1 MDVKS
6 NEFSHSAVIALQDI
20 GLNTAVRRNTARTN
34 ASREIV
40 MGETTDAYALRQ
52 QAREAKLRALHDLP
66 ELLEQ
71 LEAKMTARGVNVLWA
86 ENGDEANRHVLD
98 ICRTNDLKRAVKA
111 KSMVTEE
118 IKLNAALI
126 AAGIEVIETD
136 LGEFIVQVTGD
147 HPSHI
152 TMPLMHRSREM
163 IRDDMM
169 RLLGMP
175 YTEDPKDMTRFA
187 REWLRGRYLD
197 ADFGITG
204 GNFLVAE
211 TGHLVTVT
219 NEGNLSLTTMFPK
232 VHVAI
237 VGIEKVVATWEDLA
251 TLVQLLTRSGTGQ
264 KLTVYVDVFS
274 GPKREGDAD
283 GPEQMYLI
291 LLDNGRSSI
300 YASEY
305 AEALACIRCGACLNT
320 CPVYQNVG
328 GHSYGWVYPGPI
340 GAVITPLLVG
350 KENAQPLPFAS
361 SLCGA
366 CKQACPVDIDL
377 PTMLLKLRRDL
388 EKAQDPALRAG
399 IKAWSWGFK
408 TPLLYRFGGKGASLA
423 TRILG
428 RLQSG
433 KATIKDIPAP
443 FIGNWTQYR
452 DFPAFAPQSFREWWA
467 ATHGDAA
474 RRESAEQKRGG

>member
-1 MDVKS
+1 MEVKS
-6 NEFSHSAVIALQDI
+6 NQFNQSAVIALQDI
-20 GLNTAVRRNTARTN
+20 PLNTAVRRNTARTN
-34 ASREIV
+34 ASRELV

-52 QAREAKLRALHDLP
+52 QARHAKLRALHDLP

-71 LEAKMTARGVNVLWA
+71 IEDKMTARGVHVSWA
-86 ENGDEANRHVLD
+86 IDGAEANQQVID
-98 ICRTNDLKRAVKA
+98 ICRKHNLKRAVKS
-111 KSMVTEE
+111 KSMATEE
-118 IKLNAALI
+118 IKLNDALI
-126 AAGIEVIETD
+126 AAGLEIIETD

-163 IRDDMM
+163 IRDDMV
-169 RLLGMP
+169 RLLDMP
-175 YTEDPKDMTRFA
+175 YTEEPKDMTAFA
-187 REWLRGRYLD
+187 RDWLRGKYLD

-219 NEGNLSLTTMFPK
+219 NEGNLSLTSMIPN
-232 VHVAI
+232 VHIAI

-264 KLTVYVDVFS
+264 KLTVYVDIFS
-274 GPKREGDAD
+274 GPKREGDGD
-283 GPEQMYLI
+283 GPEHMYLI
-291 LLDNGRSSI
+291 LLDNGRSDI
-300 YASEY
+300 HASEY

-340 GAVITPLLVG
+340 GAVVTPLLVG

-366 CKQACPVDIDL
+366 CKQACPVDIDI

-388 EKAQDPALRAG
+388 EGQQDPALRAG
-399 IKAWSWGFK
+399 IKGWSFGFRH
-408 TPLLYRFGGKGASLA
+408 PLLYTLGGKAASIA
-423 TRILG
+423 TRALG

-433 KATIKDIPAP
+433 KETITDIPAP
-443 FIGNWTQYR
+443 FLSNWTQNR
-452 DFPAFAPQSFREWWA
+452 DFPAFAPQSFHEWWA
-467 ATHGDAA
+467 Q
-474 RRESAEQKRGG
+474 REAGRQHTDSN